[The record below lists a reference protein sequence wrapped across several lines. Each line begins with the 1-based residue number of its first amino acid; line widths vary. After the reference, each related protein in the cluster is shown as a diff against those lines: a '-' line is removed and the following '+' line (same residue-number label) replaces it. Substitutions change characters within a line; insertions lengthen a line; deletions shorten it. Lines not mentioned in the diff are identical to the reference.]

1 MGTKKKMN
9 FSQSSRIGNE
19 SECKS
24 FLFKT
29 VSLQYS
35 STDSFYSW
43 LVGAAVVNLAT
54 CPFTILLNALVIV
67 AVKTKRRLQTHPNIL
82 LACLALTDL
91 MVGLVTQPLH
101 TIKTIFLLQGKDFRE
116 FCNIEEAFTVSF
128 LVFSFITGCHLLL
141 ISGERY
147 LAIKHT
153 FTHATVVSKARVI
166 MSSAVAWITVVLFLL
181 VISHFTIIFFSYNV
195 VIIVSI
201 VLLRIFVY
209 KEARRHEKQIL
220 SQQVSM

>member
-1 MGTKKKMN
+1 MN
-9 FSQSSRIGNE
+9 FSQPLRIGNE

-35 STDSFYSW
+35 STDSFHGL
-43 LVGAAVVNLAT
+43 LVATAVLNLAT
-54 CPFTILLNALVIV
+54 CPFTIFLNALVMV
-67 AVKTKRRLQTHPNIL
+67 AVKTKRRLQTYSNIL